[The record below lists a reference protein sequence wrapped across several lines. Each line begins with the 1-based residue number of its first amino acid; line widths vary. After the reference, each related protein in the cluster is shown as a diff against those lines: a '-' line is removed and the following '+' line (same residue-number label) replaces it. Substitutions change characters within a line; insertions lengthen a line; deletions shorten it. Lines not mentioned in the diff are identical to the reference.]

1 MGRQLAKQE
10 REEEEGERVLR
21 TFLSWDQSVPPQCP
35 DIARSG
41 IARGR
46 NIIGSSEDE
55 GQAELYFTDKI
66 LKLQPE
72 LE

>member
-10 REEEEGERVLR
+10 REEEEGEKVLR
-21 TFLSWDQSVPPQCP
+21 TFPSWDQSVPPQCP
-35 DIARSG
+35 GTARPG

-55 GQAELYFTDKI
+55 CQEEIYFTDKI

-72 LE
+72 VE